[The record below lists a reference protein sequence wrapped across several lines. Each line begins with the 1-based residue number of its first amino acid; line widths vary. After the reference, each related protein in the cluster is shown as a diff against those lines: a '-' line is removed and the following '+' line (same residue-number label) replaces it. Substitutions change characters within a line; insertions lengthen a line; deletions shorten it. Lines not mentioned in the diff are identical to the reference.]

1 MKNMANK
8 KTILVEAKKEIKS
21 DPIFSSE
28 PKITKTKERK
38 NKKEKEK
45 AAKAVKGMIYLFLF
59 F

>member
-1 MKNMANK
+1 MANK
-8 KTILVEAKKEIKS
+8 KTILVEAKKEEIES

-45 AAKAVKGMIYLFLF
+45 TAKAVKGMLYF
-59 F
+59 FPYF

>member
-1 MKNMANK
+1 MANK